1 MRPLPP
7 PPQQARAGK
16 QSGGSGHGDD
26 GRPPVVTASGRRVG
40 IVEKGIEISRAP
52 YFSDLDQA
60 LLDPAPAFPVR
71 MAERDV
77 GIAGELARDLGLVA
91 SEAGRIGDSRLYP
104 QFGEDAR
111 RDLVGM
117 LQGKRPTFE

>member
-1 MRPLPP
+1 MRPPPP
-7 PPQQARAGK
+7 PPQEATADE
-16 QSGGSGHGDD
+16 QSDGSCRGDD
-26 GRPPVVTASGRRVG
+26 GRPPVVTASGRRIG
-40 IVEKGIEISRAP
+40 IVEKGIEIGRAP

-91 SEAGRIGDSRLYP
+91 SEAGRVGHRHLHRQY
-104 QFGEDAR
+104 GE
-111 RDLVGM
+111 
-117 LQGKRPTFE
+117 